1 MPTYKTPG
9 VYVEETSMFPTSVA
23 QVETAIPAFIGYTQT
38 DTRKTANDLHMV
50 PTRISS
56 MLEYEQ
62 YYGQPHAETVSIDV
76 KETIVGGATK
86 SIDLEL
92 NSISEVKFYM
102 HYCLQMYFA
111 NGGSACYI
119 VSVGLYAENP
129 NAKAMRAALGK
140 GLNTLKNQDE
150 PTLLLFTD
158 TSGLN
163 ATQHNELSAL
173 ALKQASDLRD
183 RFAIIDVHED
193 TGNTMDDIA
202 AFRASTAI
210 RNANLSYGAAYYPK
224 LKTTLLPR
232 FTNVSVILK
241 THKDDKG
248 NKLRYH
254 GKTLADVEKADA
266 GLSMLLL
273 RQLTSEIKQHKLDMY
288 PSSAIAGIYAQVDM
302 SRGVW
307 KAPAN
312 VSLSSVIG
320 LTTTISQ
327 AEQDQMNV
335 DPNTGKSVNAIR
347 MFPGVGILV
356 WGARTLAGNDNEWRY
371 VSVRRFAIM
380 VEESCK
386 KSTERFVFEPNDAN
400 TWTKVRSMIENYLG
414 FLWREGAL
422 AGAKPND
429 AFFVRCGLGETMTA
443 QDITEGRLNVEIGM
457 AVVRPAEFIIS
468 RFSLKMQTS

>member
-23 QVETAIPAFIGYTQT
+23 QVETAIPSFIGYTET

-56 MLEYEQ
+56 MVEYEQ
-62 YYGQPHAETVSIDV
+62 YYGQPHTEAVSIDV
-76 KETIVGGATK
+76 KETIVGGVTK
-86 SIDLEL
+86 SIDLAL
-92 NSISEVKFYM
+92 NSVSEVKFYM

-111 NGGSACYI
+111 NGGGSCYI
-119 VSVGLYAENP
+119 VSVGLYSENP
-129 NAKAMRAALGK
+129 SAKAMRAALGK

-158 TSGLN
+158 TSHLT

-173 ALKQASDLRD
+173 AMKQASDLRD

-193 TGNTMDDIA
+193 TGNVMTDIT
-202 AFRASTAI
+202 AFRSSTAI
-210 RNANLSYGAAYYPK
+210 GDANLSYGAAYYPK

-232 FTNVSVILK
+232 FTNASVILRA
-241 THKDDKG
+241 HKDDKG
-248 NKLRYH
+248 NKLSYH

-266 GLSMLLL
+266 GLAMLHQRKLNA
-273 RQLTSEIKQHKLDMY
+273 EIKRHKLDMY

-347 MFPGVGILV
+347 MFLGVGILV
-356 WGARTLAGNDNEWRY
+356 WGARTLAGNDNE
-371 VSVRRFAIM
+371 
-380 VEESCK
+380 
-386 KSTERFVFEPNDAN
+386 
-400 TWTKVRSMIENYLG
+400 
-414 FLWREGAL
+414 
-422 AGAKPND
+422 
-429 AFFVRCGLGETMTA
+429 
-443 QDITEGRLNVEIGM
+443 
-457 AVVRPAEFIIS
+457 
-468 RFSLKMQTS
+468 